1 MNEAF
6 RSVMEVLLFIFIGA
20 GMLLCFVRMLKGP
33 TVVDRA
39 VALDTVTTVTTGL
52 LVLLGFFY
60 QRYLYLDVAL
70 VYAVLM
76 FIGSVTIA
84 RFLEKGI

>member
-1 MNEAF
+1 MIITIF
-6 RSVMEVLLFIFIGA
+6 LLVIAAAI
-20 GMLLCFVRMLKGP
+20 LLCLVRLIKGP
-33 TVVDRA
+33 TAADRA

-52 LVLLGFFY
+52 LVILGLVFK
-60 QRYLYLDVAL
+60 RYIYLDVAL

-76 FIGSVTIA
+76 FIGSVAIA